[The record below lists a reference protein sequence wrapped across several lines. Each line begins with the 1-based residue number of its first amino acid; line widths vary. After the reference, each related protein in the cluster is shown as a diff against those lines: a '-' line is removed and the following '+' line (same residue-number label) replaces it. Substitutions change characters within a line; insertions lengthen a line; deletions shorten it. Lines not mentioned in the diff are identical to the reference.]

1 MIFGTYEFAITYD
14 VYERSDDGHCTFG
27 FFNIV
32 IDDELLIHR
41 GSNWT
46 LNCILSYLKNTIEAI
61 EAHGMQQSILDK
73 DNLYLKAMES
83 RGKSYLVYNAPDFLK
98 QRWELS
104 DDAELLAKVDTFE
117 KEQNEKITRPPFGTE
132 IELYG
137 ELENYGW
144 RFFLFGAGEEERLI
158 YSKDAGKTVFE
169 KILPRGTV
177 EKVLRSLPD
186 PNSL

>member
-1 MIFGTYEFAITYD
+1 MIFGSWEFGITYD
-14 VYERSDDGHCTFG
+14 IYERSPDQRWIFG

-46 LNCILSYLKNTIEAI
+46 LNCVIPYLKNTINDIDARGLVEV
-61 EAHGMQQSILDK
+61 
-73 DNLYLKAMES
+73 NLNKNTAYLKACAS
-83 RGKSYLVYNAPDFLK
+83 RNYYSYIEIDLMNAANQFPENA
-98 QRWELS
+98 ELS
-104 DDAELLAKVDTFE
+104 AQIEDYE
-117 KEQNEKITRPPFGTE
+117 KKITDPPFGIE
-132 IELYG
+132 IQSYSELTD
-137 ELENYGW
+137 YGW

-169 KILPRGTV
+169 KRLPRGTV

-186 PNSL
+186 PICLYKW